1 MKIIW
6 LAASLHL
13 FSILTGLGLASGEER
28 EEIPI
33 YSLTDCLRMANKNN
47 PVILKARQEME
58 IASGKKL
65 QALSEA
71 IPHLK
76 GEAGYTYFNTINTYE
91 TEEGDLALNQ
101 HDNYRG
107 GLTLEQNIYKGGKV
121 MAGIKASL
129 LYNRYSEVFLREA
142 EGTVAFR
149 VKDLF
154 NQLLLARKIVEVRQD
169 TVKHMDDTLQITE
182 TKYQQGSASEF
193 DLITARVRLANSRPP
208 LIKAANRVDILKTTL
223 AKELG
228 GEDRDYEI
236 EGSLDFTPFNVDLDD
251 LNRLGLEYRALI
263 EQITLE
269 EKIMEQNLNA
279 SSSGYQPSL
288 SLFATY
294 EGEQPQYGLPPED
307 RFEFEWTAGAVLKW
321 NIFDG
326 LMTPG
331 RVKEARGQYEQARIE
346 TRDTRRTVLLSIKQS
361 YLDLKAAQKA
371 IESHRETVGQAEKAY
386 QIARI
391 RWENGISTSLE
402 LTESELNHS
411 ESSTMLQEALAYYRI
426 ALAKLERTVGL
437 TIEEIEDLIFSSKNK
452 IVQAL

>member
-13 FSILTGLGLASGEER
+13 FFLIAGMGSVAIEER
-28 EEIPI
+28 ESTPI
-33 YSLTDCLRMANKNN
+33 YSLDDCLRMANKNN
-47 PVILKARQEME
+47 PVILKARQEIE
-58 IASGKKL
+58 VASGKKL

-76 GEAGYTYFNTINTYE
+76 GEAGYTYLNTINTYE
-91 TEEGDLALNQ
+91 TEEGNLALNL
-101 HDNYRG
+101 HDNYRA
-107 GLTLEQNIYKGGKV
+107 GLTLEQNLYKGGKV
-121 MAGIKASL
+121 LAGIKASL
-129 LYNRYSEVFLREA
+129 LYDRYSEVFLREA
-142 EGTVAFR
+142 EGTVAFL

-154 NQLLLARKIVEVRQD
+154 NQLLLARKVVEVRQA
-169 TVKHMDDTLQITE
+169 TVKHMDDTLQTTD
-182 TKYQQGSASEF
+182 TKYRQGSASEF

-208 LIKAANRVDILKTTL
+208 LIEAANRVDILKTIL
-223 AKELG
+223 AKEMG
-228 GEDRDYEI
+228 REDQDYEI
-236 EGSLDFTPFNVDLDD
+236 EGSLDFTPFNGELDD

-263 EQITLE
+263 EQITLQE
-269 EKIMEQNLNA
+269 EIMEQNLKA

-294 EGEQPQYGLPPED
+294 EGERPQYGLPPED
-307 RFEFEWTAGAVLKW
+307 RFEFEWTAGAALKW

-331 RVKEARGQYEQARIE
+331 RVKEARGQYEQSRIE

-402 LTESELNHS
+402 LTESELNLS
-411 ESSTMLQEALAYYRI
+411 ESSIMLQEALAYYRI
-426 ALAKLERTVGL
+426 ALAKLERAVGL
-437 TIEEIEDLIFSSKNK
+437 TIDQIE
-452 IVQAL
+452 QALSPEAG

>member
-1 MKIIW
+1 MKILW

-13 FSILTGLGLASGEER
+13 FSILAGMGMVSGNPGDPVEV
-28 EEIPI
+28 
-33 YSLTDCLRMANKNN
+33 YSLEDCLRMAYKNN

-58 IASGKKL
+58 VASGKKL

-71 IPHLK
+71 IPHLT
-76 GEAGYTYFNTINTYE
+76 GEAGYTYLNTINTYE
-91 TEEGDLALNQ
+91 TEEGELPLNL
-101 HDNYRG
+101 HDNYRA
-107 GLTLEQNIYKGGKV
+107 GLTLEQNLYKGGKIL
-121 MAGIKASL
+121 AGIKASL
-129 LYNRYSEVFLREA
+129 LYDRYSETFLREA

-154 NQLLLARKIVEVRQD
+154 NQLLLARKIVEVRQA
-169 TVKHMDDTLQITE
+169 TVKHMDDTLQTTD

-208 LIKAANRVDILKTTL
+208 LIEAANRVDILKTIL
-223 AKELG
+223 AKEMG
-228 GEDRDYEI
+228 REDQDYEI
-236 EGSLDFTPFNVDLDD
+236 EGSLDFTPFSGELDD

-263 EQITLE
+263 EQIILQE
-269 EKIMEQNLNA
+269 GIMEQNLKS

-331 RVKEARGQYEQARIE
+331 RVKEARGQYEKARIE
-346 TRDTRRTVLLSIKQS
+346 TRDTRRTVLLSIKQA

-402 LTESELNHS
+402 LTESELNLS
-411 ESSTMLQEALAYYRI
+411 ESSIMLQEALTYYRI
-426 ALAKLERTVGL
+426 ALAKLERAIGL
-437 TIEEIEDLIFSSKNK
+437 SLDQIEK
-452 IVQAL
+452 ALSPEPGEEQVNT